1 MIKNCPFCHSEDYV
15 VEANMEGG
23 VITYTMICT
32 ACEAQ
37 SDLIP
42 YWKEDEI

>member
-1 MIKNCPFCHSEDYV
+1 MIKNCPFCQSEDYV

-32 ACEAQ
+32 SCDSN

-42 YWKEDEI
+42 YWELDES